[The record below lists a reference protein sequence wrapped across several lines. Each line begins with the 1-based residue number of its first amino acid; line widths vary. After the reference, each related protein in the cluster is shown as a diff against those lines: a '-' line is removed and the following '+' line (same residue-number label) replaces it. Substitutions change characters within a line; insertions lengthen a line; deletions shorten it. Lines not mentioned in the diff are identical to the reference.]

1 VNLEAIEKLADAVG
15 LVTFVICLCGL
26 IYYSHKGN
34 VLKTIMWGFL
44 LVALQLEELQR
55 ELAKPDR
62 PVSEAKP

>member
-26 IYYSHKGN
+26 IYYS
-34 VLKTIMWGFL
+34 
-44 LVALQLEELQR
+44 